1 MDGRTSFVLYTEYRQ
16 YTALLNDEECGKL
29 LKSLFDYVENGAVP
43 DFEGSLQMAF
53 LVIKNQLDRDN
64 EKYESRC
71 KRNKENGA
79 KGGRPRKNHG
89 LEEGQKPNGFSENP
103 KKPKKTERFFSKPL
117 MNNDYMSNDY
127 MNHEDDI
134 NNTYAQKKFCACAF
148 FETLWKLYPRKKG
161 KDSVTKK
168 ALQEINNIGLD
179 KMKSAIERYKR
190 EINENHTQ
198 EQYIMYGSTFFNGGY
213 KDYLDDNKQVA
224 VQEKDGN
231 TRYGGI
237 YL

>member
-103 KKPKKTERFFSKPL
+103 TKPKKTERFFSKPL
-117 MNNDYMSNDY
+117 MSNDYMSNDY

-134 NNTYAQKKFCACAF
+134 HTDAQKNCACAF
-148 FETLWKLYPRKKG
+148 FDDLWKLYPRKKG
-161 KDSVTKK
+161 KNAVTKK
-168 ALQEINNIGLD
+168 ALQEIEKIGLD
-179 KMKSAIERYKR
+179 KMKQAIAQYRD
-190 EINENHTQ
+190 EITANKTP
-198 EQYIMYGSTFFNGGY
+198 EQYVMYGSTFFNGGY
-213 KDYLDDNKQVA
+213 IDYLDGNQPGA
-224 VQEKDGN
+224 PPGKDDAA
-231 TRYGGI
+231 RYGGV